1 MDFSLHKCKFV
12 LRLTTTPPRRTLP
25 AIQPQKD
32 AMSDTYA
39 IRPAEFRDAEQIFGL
54 IKTFPDE
61 LLGRPIGD
69 IVQNID
75 RFLVAEKD
83 GTIVGTVSWHVLHEI
98 GAPRHPYIEIKSLAV
113 AKGFQGR
120 GIGRDLVTRA
130 IQRVTPMHPARI
142 IALTFTPPFF
152 KSLGFVEVPKEQL
165 MHKIYMGCINCS
177 KYDSPFTCPE
187 TAMVLEIQNP

>member
-1 MDFSLHKCKFV
+1 
-12 LRLTTTPPRRTLP
+12 
-25 AIQPQKD
+25 
-32 AMSDTYA
+32 MSDTFT

-54 IKTFPDE
+54 IKAYPDE

-83 GTIVGTVSWHVLHEI
+83 GAIVGTVSWHVLPEI
-98 GAPRHPYIEIKSLAV
+98 GAPRHPYVEIKSLAI
-113 AKGFQGR
+113 AKACQGQ
-120 GIGRDLVTRA
+120 GLGRELVNRA

-152 KSLGFVEVPKEQL
+152 KAIGFVEVPKEQL
-165 MHKIYMGCINCS
+165 MHKIYTGCMSCT

-187 TAMVLEIQNP
+187 VAMALELPA

>member
-1 MDFSLHKCKFV
+1 MTNK
-12 LRLTTTPPRRTLP
+12 PTL
-25 AIQPQKD
+25 
-32 AMSDTYA
+32 
-39 IRPAEFRDAEQIFGL
+39 RPAEFRDAEQIFAL
-54 IKTFPDE
+54 IKAFPNE
-61 LLGRPIGD
+61 ILPRPIGD

-75 RFLVAEKD
+75 RFLVSEVD
-83 GTIVGTVSWHVLHEI
+83 GQVVGTVSWAVLPEM

-130 IQRVTPMHPARI
+130 IHRITPMHPARV

-152 KSLGFVEVPKEQL
+152 KALGFVEVPKEQL
-165 MHKIYMGCINCS
+165 MHKIYMGCINCT

-187 TAMVLEIQNP
+187 VAMALDLPPV